1 MWTKSNERTH
11 RAVLISTCEV
21 FASRMSLINHKNIRH
36 VRRLYSG
43 SNRVWGISASLQV
56 WNQKILLKSLSSV
69 DVWASDTERK
79 SVEDSCVNSISA
91 NHHARLK
98 RERWSKH
105 THARKPHTVQS
116 FQCQTPLQ
124 PSALTCKT
132 TAPHFKPRTSVSF
145 PLFLRPSPFQPTGEE
160 RPSSISKGWKDY
172 LYFHYKVLLIWQT
185 PLNTVGCC
193 KLLHWPSLY
202 PSLSRV
208 SRRDT
213 LVKERWMVGILAW
226 LVCWIS
232 EWIFLM
238 YL

>member
-1 MWTKSNERTH
+1 MNKKLRKDT
-11 RAVLISTCEV
+11 ALISTC
-21 FASRMSLINHKNIRH
+21 RGSLINHENIRH
-36 VRRLYSG
+36 VGRLRGG
-43 SNRVWGISASLQV
+43 SNWVREISASLQV
-56 WNQKILLKSLSSV
+56 WNRKTLLKSSSSV
-69 DVWASDTERK
+69 DVWASDTESK
-79 SVEDSCVNSISA
+79 SVEDSRVNSISA
-91 NHHARLK
+91 NHRARLK

-124 PSALTCKT
+124 PSALTRT
-132 TAPHFKPRTSVSF
+132 TAAPHFEPRTSVSF
-145 PLFLRPSPFQPTGEE
+145 PPLRPSPFQPTGEE

-172 LYFHYKVLLIWQT
+172 LYFHYKVLLIWRA

-202 PSLSRV
+202 PPLSRV
-208 SRRDT
+208 SRRNT
-213 LVKERWMVGILAW
+213 LVKERWVVGILAW

-232 EWIFLM
+232 EWVFLM